1 MYKLST
7 AGPALERGRAPDSGR
22 KTRRSGFLKM
32 PVSRTETSY
41 KMNFEDILRMALSK
55 GATDVHLKAGVMPVI
70 RRHGTLRPIA
80 QNAEILSGEA
90 IDKMAFGL
98 MDEKQRKHFEE
109 YRELDLGYGISGLG
123 RFRINI
129 FRQRGTTRMVI
140 RNIPFKVPTFEELTL
155 PAIVSKISQYER
167 GLVLVTGVAGSGKSS
182 TIAAM
187 IDDINRSMNKHI
199 LTIEDPIEF
208 LIRDR
213 KSLITQREI
222 GIDSNSFAR
231 ALRAGLRQ
239 DPDVILIGEMR
250 DRETIENALLAAE
263 TGHLV
268 FSTLHTLDATET
280 INRILAAFDSGQQT
294 QVRMQLAATL
304 KAVISQ
310 RLATRKDG
318 QGMVPAIEIMLNSAR
333 VREMIEDPEETH
345 HIGQAI
351 EEGSA
356 AYGMQSFDQSLMEL
370 LNRDMITYEEAL
382 LHCARPEDFR
392 IRFEGFTNM
401 DGKKWSQTG
410 VYDKKVSDKWSNMEE
425 IELVLPTEMKKRKTG
440 TDDGEKG

>member
-1 MYKLST
+1 MTLEEILKT
-7 AGPALERGRAPDSGR
+7 ALQ
-22 KTRRSGFLKM
+22 
-32 PVSRTETSY
+32 
-41 KMNFEDILRMALSK
+41 K

-70 RRHGTLRPIA
+70 RRNGTLRPL
-80 QNAEILSGEA
+80 QSSLPPLTGEM
-90 IDKMAFGL
+90 IEGMAAGL
-98 MDEKQRKHFEE
+98 LTEPQRRVFEE
-109 YRELDLGYGISGLG
+109 FKEIDLGYGFSGLG
-123 RFRINI
+123 RFRISI
-129 FRQRGTTRMVI
+129 FKQRGTTRMVI

-155 PAIVSKISQYER
+155 PTMLSKIAQYER
-167 GLVLVTGVAGSGKSS
+167 GLVLITGVAGSGKSS
-182 TIAAM
+182 TLAAI
-187 IDDINRSMNKHI
+187 IDDINKRENKHI

-222 GIDSNSFAR
+222 GVDSSTFAR

-280 INRILAAFDSGQQT
+280 INRILAAFESGQQQ
-294 QVRMQLAATL
+294 QVRMQLGATL
-304 KAVISQ
+304 KAVVSQ
-310 RLATRKDG
+310 RLCRRKDG
-318 QGMVPAIEIMLNSAR
+318 NGLVPACEIMVSSALIR
-333 VREMIEDPEETH
+333 DLIEEPKDTSG
-345 HIGQAI
+345 IQQAI

-370 LNRDMITYEEAL
+370 LNRDLITFEEAL

-392 IRFEGFTNM
+392 IRVEGFTAM

-410 VYDKKVSDKWSNMEE
+410 LYDRKVNDKWRDMTEVE
-425 IELVLPTEMKKRKTG
+425 IILPTQIKNRKTG
-440 TDDGEKG
+440 SDGSSD